1 MLIPITITSSS
12 PSNPKLPSG
21 LAKIS
26 HNEVVL
32 VELQGSLEVECD
44 QPSER
49 DGKLVGQLKMDDSTS
64 KPSLLIG
71 HHLLEGTI
79 ASLPK
84 PLAVILRTGSLGN
97 AGPELGNDAMAL
109 DVPSTGSGLSSS
121 WSVVAVVKKKI
132 VFSKRPMPVM
142 GKQSLG
148 AIGGS

>member
-26 HNEVVL
+26 HNEIVL
-32 VELQGSLEVECD
+32 VELQGSLEVECN

-49 DGKLVGQLKMDDSTS
+49 DGKLVGQLKIDGSTG

-84 PLAVILRTGSLGN
+84 PFAVIFRTI
-97 AGPELGNDAMAL
+97 AGQNDAMAL
-109 DVPSTGSGLSSS
+109 DVPSTGPDLSSS
-121 WSVVAVVKKKI
+121 WSVVGIVKKKI

-142 GKQSLG
+142 GKQSLE